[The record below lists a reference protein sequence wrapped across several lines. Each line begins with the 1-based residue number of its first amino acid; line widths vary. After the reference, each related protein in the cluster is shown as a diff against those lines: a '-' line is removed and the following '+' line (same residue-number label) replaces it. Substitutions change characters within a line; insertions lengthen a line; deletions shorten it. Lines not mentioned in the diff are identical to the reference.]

1 MKGIQMKSVTH
12 MKWPSAMILAAAGTL
27 LVACTTAG
35 QSQESSGR
43 DGFFVRSIYDWRAID
58 NENLVIWAP
67 NRKNAYLV
75 RLASYCHGLNFAETL
90 VVDSKLPYLDS
101 SGLGHVVIFNP
112 TKQRCLIDTLER
124 VDDYDT
130 AVALIEGEEDS
141 DAEADDI

>member
-1 MKGIQMKSVTH
+1 MKNVNH
-12 MKWPSAMILAAAGTL
+12 LKWARAAILATASAL
-27 LVACTTAG
+27 LVACSTAG

-43 DGFFVRSIYDWRAID
+43 DGFFVRNIFDWRAID

-67 NRKNAYLV
+67 NRRNAYLV

-130 AVALIEGEEDS
+130 AVALIEGEEDG
-141 DAEADDI
+141 DEEDVEADDI

>member
-1 MKGIQMKSVTH
+1 MKFGKKRVPISTT
-12 MKWPSAMILAAAGTL
+12 SAVLIIASLVLAFTAA
-27 LVACTTAG
+27 
-35 QSQESSGR
+35 QSQESSRR
-43 DGFFVRSIYDWRAID
+43 DGFFVRNIYDWRAID

-112 TKQRCLIDTLER
+112 TKQRCAIDTLER

-130 AVALIEGEEDS
+130 AVALIKGEEETEMDD
-141 DAEADDI
+141 DAEGNGT

>member
-1 MKGIQMKSVTH
+1 MKSQKHLNWARVL
-12 MKWPSAMILAAAGTL
+12 SLAVAGTL

-43 DGFFVRSIYDWRAID
+43 DGFFVRNIYDWRAID

-90 VVDSKLPYLDS
+90 VVDSKLPYLDT

-130 AVALIEGEEDS
+130 AVALIEGEEESDEDV
-141 DAEADDI
+141 DAEGGET